1 MNSLECP
8 VIFTFRMLQN
18 MLMGISTII
27 IDLLQ
32 GEAASLTD
40 RYGIA
45 IGLPVAT
52 AVLLKKQIQYRYSHG
67 IGKIN
72 IFVNGWA

>member
-1 MNSLECP
+1 M
-8 VIFTFRMLQN
+8 IFTFRMLQN

-67 IGKIN
+67 IGKTN